1 MTYPQ
6 TPGYTDQVTGR
17 AAADA
22 IASKAPTIRERLML
36 HFRAGLQMTAYE
48 AAALIDVPYH
58 SVQPRISEL
67 GRMGKIEK
75 LFTKSGPYKTHVW
88 VWGTTS

>member
-6 TPGYTDQVTGR
+6 TPGFTEHVTGK

-22 IASKAPTIRERLML
+22 IAGKAPTIRERLML
-36 HFRAGLQMTAYE
+36 HFRAGQRLTAYE
-48 AAALIDVPYH
+48 AADLIDVPYH

-67 GRMGKIEK
+67 GRMGQIEK
-75 LFTKSGPYKTHVW
+75 LYTKPGPYKTHVW

>member
-6 TPGYTDQVTGR
+6 TPGFTDAITGK

-22 IASKAPTIRERLML
+22 IASKAPTIRERLMT
-36 HFRAGLQMTAYE
+36 HFRAGQRLTAYE

-67 GRMGKIEK
+67 HRLGQIEK
-75 LFTKSGPYKTHVW
+75 LYTKPGPYRTHVW
-88 VWGTTS
+88 VWGAAS